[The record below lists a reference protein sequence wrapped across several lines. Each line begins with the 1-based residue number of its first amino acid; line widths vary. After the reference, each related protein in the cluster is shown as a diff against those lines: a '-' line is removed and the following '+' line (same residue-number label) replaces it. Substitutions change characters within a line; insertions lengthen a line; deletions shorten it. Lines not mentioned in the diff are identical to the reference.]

1 MAQSYDLTKGQET
14 PLIMKFFFPLFMT
27 NLLQQFY
34 SIADT
39 AIVGKGLGDD
49 ALAAVGNMSSL
60 SFLIVGFSVGLSNG
74 FSVSIAQKYGAGK
87 YDILRKCVASTIKLS
102 LVIAVVLTLFSN
114 VFLKRLLLLLQT
126 DSSIMA
132 DGLLYGHIIFGGLI
146 VTIAYNVCA
155 SILRA
160 LGDSKTPFYAIIA
173 STIINLILNCFF
185 IFTLHTGVEG
195 AALATVFSQIISTL
209 VCLQK
214 IRRIE
219 IIRLVRTD
227 FTTDLRMYGELFS
240 NGLPMALMN
249 SITAVGCMVVQYFV
263 NGLGVAYTS
272 AYSACSKY
280 INLFMQPG
288 CTAGI
293 TMSSFTGQNYG
304 AGKYHRI
311 RRGLF
316 ACLGIA
322 FTFYIIAGIVM
333 VLFPTQLASLMLNGR
348 DSISLAVQFLPVCGT
363 MMIIV
368 DFLFVFRSGVQA
380 MGNPLIPMISG
391 IGEMIMRI
399 AVILFFIPR
408 VGFIATAYAE
418 VAAWSIAFLLNFT
431 AFWVILGRKMKV
443 SDATQARNP
452 WNKNF
457 EKKETNLLKRKIK
470 TI

>member
-1 MAQSYDLTKGQET
+1 MAQSYDLTKGRET
-14 PLIMKFFFPLFMT
+14 PLILKFFFPLFMT

-74 FSVSIAQKYGAGK
+74 FSVSIAQKYGAGA
-87 YDILRKCVASTIKLS
+87 YERLRKCVASTIKLS
-102 LVIAVVLTLFSN
+102 LFIAILLTILSN
-114 VFLKRLLLLLQT
+114 VFLSRLLLLLQT

-160 LGDSKTPFYAIIA
+160 LGDSKTPFFAIVA
-173 STIINLILNCFF
+173 STIINLVLNCVF
-185 IFTLHTGVEG
+185 IFILGSGVEG
-195 AALATVFSQIISTL
+195 AAAATVFSQVISTL
-209 VCLQK
+209 VCLRK

-219 IIRLVRTD
+219 IIRLTRAD
-227 FTTDLRMYGELFS
+227 FATDLRMYGELFS

-322 FTFYIIAGIVM
+322 FTFYMIAGAVM
-333 VLFPTQLASLMLNGR
+333 VLFPTQLAGLMLNGA
-348 DSISLAVQFLPVCGT
+348 DSIALAVQFLPVCGT

-408 VGFIATAYAE
+408 VGFMATAYAE
-418 VAAWSIAFLLNFT
+418 IAAWSIAFLLNFT

-443 SDATQARNP
+443 SENNRVNNP
-452 WNKNF
+452 WANHFKKSIKN
-457 EKKETNLLKRKIK
+457 LRKRKIK